1 MQPDHPDL
9 TPPADHEAGRSTGA
23 RDCCGINRSADPE
36 RHQNGSTEDAKRLS
50 ALAFESTSEGVVIT
64 DSACRIVMVNPAFE
78 RITGYTQAEA
88 AGRTC
93 AFLQGPETDAP
104 TVVAIRE
111 ALENQREFSGEILN
125 YCKDGSLYWNDLS
138 ISPVR
143 GADGQVTH
151 FIGITR
157 DITLRKHAEAALS
170 NSEARY
176 RDAIEAT
183 GGYVLDI
190 DTQHRYVFVSARA
203 EQLLGY
209 ASHEILG
216 RTPANF
222 MPPGER
228 ERVNAWLERNLSQD
242 GSIQGLEHRIVTK
255 SGKLLWLQVS
265 RIPLHDAHG
274 KLIGYR
280 GTAFDITERK
290 QAEAAQLESE
300 ARYRDAAEAAGGYI
314 CDLGIDFRYTYVSE
328 AAERMLGYT
337 SEEMLGRT
345 PAAFMPPGEI
355 DRVNACFADYKRAD
369 GSLHGLEY
377 RVVTKSGEISWMQT
391 SRIPLLDQHGNV
403 TGYRGTSFDITARKQ
418 AEASQAELETRLR
431 ESQKMQAIGTLAGG
445 IAHDFNNIIAAIL
458 GNVTLARLDA
468 GPSSPA
474 HESLNEIHK
483 SASRARDLVKQIL
496 AFSKRQHTHFQPMPL
511 DTVIVETV
519 NMLRATLPARVAIEV
534 QCDQTVPDVAI
545 DKSQIQQV
553 LINLATNA
561 VQAMGGQPGHIHM
574 LLDATVPDEDAFKR
588 HPSLREFCSKHPDST
603 VCLTV
608 SDDGPGMPPDIC
620 LRVFDPFF
628 TTKPVGE
635 GTGLGLS
642 VAHGIVQGHQG
653 VIVVDSEPG
662 VGTQFTIC
670 LPGCPAEHE
679 KASTPPLQRAHSEPE
694 PAAPQT
700 PRPGTPSPAAKGGP
714 HILYLDDDEALV
726 SLVKRLLE
734 RRGYRVSAHHDQ
746 NAALEQVRANPA
758 GIDLVLSDYNMP
770 GMSGL
775 DVARAVRE
783 IRPDLPVAITSG
795 FIDETLSE
803 QAADVGISDLI
814 FKADSVDAFCKAIAA
829 LLPARSA

>member
-1 MQPDHPDL
+1 
-9 TPPADHEAGRSTGA
+9 
-23 RDCCGINRSADPE
+23 
-36 RHQNGSTEDAKRLS
+36 
-50 ALAFESTSEGVVIT
+50 
-64 DSACRIVMVNPAFE
+64 
-78 RITGYTQAEA
+78 
-88 AGRTC
+88 
-93 AFLQGPETDAP
+93 
-104 TVVAIRE
+104 
-111 ALENQREFSGEILN
+111 
-125 YCKDGSLYWNDLS
+125 
-138 ISPVR
+138 
-143 GADGQVTH
+143 
-151 FIGITR
+151 
-157 DITLRKHAEAALS
+157 
-170 NSEARY
+170 
-176 RDAIEAT
+176 
-183 GGYVLDI
+183 
-190 DTQHRYVFVSARA
+190 
-203 EQLLGY
+203 
-209 ASHEILG
+209 
-216 RTPANF
+216 
-222 MPPGER
+222 
-228 ERVNAWLERNLSQD
+228 
-242 GSIQGLEHRIVTK
+242 
-255 SGKLLWLQVS
+255 
-265 RIPLHDAHG
+265 
-274 KLIGYR
+274 
-280 GTAFDITERK
+280 
-290 QAEAAQLESE
+290 
-300 ARYRDAAEAAGGYI
+300 
-314 CDLGIDFRYTYVSE
+314 
-328 AAERMLGYT
+328 
-337 SEEMLGRT
+337 
-345 PAAFMPPGEI
+345 
-355 DRVNACFADYKRAD
+355 
-369 GSLHGLEY
+369 
-377 RVVTKSGEISWMQT
+377 VVTKSGEISWMQT

-511 DTVIVETV
+511 DTLIVETV

-534 QCDQTVPDVAI
+534 KCDQTVPYAAI

-561 VQAMGGQPGHIHM
+561 VQAMGGQPGHIRI
-574 LLDATVPDEDAFKR
+574 LLDATAPDEAAFKR
-588 HPSLREFCSKHPDST
+588 HPSLREFCSKHPDSK
-603 VCLTV
+603 VRLIV

-620 LRVFDPFF
+620 LRAFDPFF

-662 VGTQFTIC
+662 AGTQFTIC

-679 KASTPPLQRAHSEPE
+679 NASTPPLQRTRSEPE
-694 PAAPQT
+694 PAAPQV
-700 PRPGTPSPAAKGGP
+700 PRPGTPPPATKGGP

-734 RRGYRVSAHHDQ
+734 RIGYRVSAHHDQ
-746 NAALEQVRANPA
+746 NAALEQVRTNPA

-775 DVARAVRE
+775 DVARRVRE

-814 FKADSVDAFCKAIAA
+814 FKADSVDEFCKAIAA